1 MCIRDRITE
10 DEEAADYSELFP
22 QWDGNGIKYTVGF
35 KCRYN
40 GVLYKVLQA
49 HTSQETWNP
58 VDAPGLF
65 AKVLIP
71 DPSVI
76 PEWEQPE
83 STNPYMKG
91 DKVKHNGKTWESL
104 IDNNVWEPGVV
115 GTESLW
121 KEVTE

>member
-1 MCIRDRITE
+1 MGEIVERAKVLRAKIEQMSQSVITE
-10 DEEAADYSELFP
+10 DEEAADCSALFP
-22 QWDGNGIKYTVGF
+22 QWDGNGIEYAVGF

-40 GVLYKVLQA
+40 GILYKVLQA

-58 VDAPGLF
+58 VDAPSLF

-71 DPSVI
+71 DPSII

-83 STNPYMKG
+83 STNPYMKR

-104 IDNNVWEPGVV
+104 VDNNV
-115 GTESLW
+115 
-121 KEVTE
+121 